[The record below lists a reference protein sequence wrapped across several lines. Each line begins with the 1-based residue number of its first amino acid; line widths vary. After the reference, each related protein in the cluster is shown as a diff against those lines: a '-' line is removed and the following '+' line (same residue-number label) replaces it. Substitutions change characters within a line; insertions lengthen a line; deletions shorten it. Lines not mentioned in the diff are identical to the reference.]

1 MKTNILTLVITL
13 VVGIILAGALLAPV
27 VADAQEHAGPI
38 AEKTNTVR
46 GVYTYNIWD
55 GEDVTFEFTEGTSN
69 TYTVNGETVTLTAQQ
84 NILIASNFF
93 SMRTGGQE
101 ANPGINYQYLGT
113 TSGAQATLS
122 YVIEDGAYTL
132 TIGETVLSGTLE
144 WMVYAVAD
152 GKTGT
157 SGLGQLT
164 TPTSA
169 FYTSNLN
176 NLVVLG
182 NVYTTGDNDTYFA
195 YYNGDLTVNEAYAD
209 VSEVVISKSTTAG
222 YSNIYDTTLS
232 VKVGDETFTPYHILA
247 PIKVTGNETNPGL
260 SSLYG
265 AIPIMVIVAIL
276 MVAVGAIALR
286 RAD

>member
-1 MKTNILTLVITL
+1 MNNKMIPLVLTI
-13 VVGIILAGALLAPV
+13 VVGVILAGSVLMPII
-27 VADAQEHAGPI
+27 ADAQEHAGPA

-55 GEDVTFEFTEGTSN
+55 GEDVTFEFTEGTPN
-69 TYTVNGETVTLTAQQ
+69 AYAVNGETVTLTAQQ

-101 ANPGINYQYLGT
+101 VNPGINYQYLGT
-113 TSGAQATLS
+113 ASGAQATLS

-132 TIGETVLSGTLE
+132 TIGETVLTGTLE

-209 VSEVVISKSTTAG
+209 VSEVVISKTTTAG

-247 PIKVTGNETNPGL
+247 PIKVAGNEANSGV

-265 AIPIMVIVAIL
+265 VIPVLVIVSLLVAAIGV
-276 MVAVGAIALR
+276 VATR
-286 RAD
+286 KD